1 MKKFFSVFGKILFLI
16 LEVICAV
23 VSALLVVGTFCA
35 SKSFAALGLSHITIL
50 ILIASILGVFNVF
63 VTLYTFLKKEDD

>member
-1 MKKFFSVFGKILFLI
+1 MKKFFSVFGKILFLV

-23 VSALLVVGTFCA
+23 VSALLVIGTFCA
-35 SKSFAALGLSHITIL
+35 SASFSALGITHITVLLFIS
-50 ILIASILGVFNVF
+50 SILGVFNVF

>member
-1 MKKFFSVFGKILFLI
+1 MKKFFTVFGKILFLV

-35 SKSFAALGLSHITIL
+35 SASFAALGITHITVLLFIS
-50 ILIASILGVFNVF
+50 SILGVFNVF